1 MESSLSVCKD
11 PQAEQNRD
19 TERPKQDVAETQRD
33 RRERSTEGDTLRRET
48 GSQRGEQRDPERET
62 ERQRQRDREIEILRK
77 SSETAKISR
86 LRAKGETKT
95 RRIRS
100 ESAWWPPSAPTRLRP
115 FKPHPHRSSSLR
127 PRPIRRPRAPPAR
140 LTSAPRQELSA
151 PPVLNQDGRRRR
163 PGPGVS

>member
-77 SSETAKISR
+77 SRETATCAR
-86 LRAKGETKT
+86 T
-95 RRIRS
+95 S
-100 ESAWWPPSAPTRLRP
+100 ESDGEGGGRDS
-115 FKPHPHRSSSLR
+115 RSSKMAEDAVVGSVWQSQR
-127 PRPIRRPRAPPAR
+127 KAKRH
-140 LTSAPRQELSA
+140 RQSSCMSVNAERSFRVTGSGF
-151 PPVLNQDGRRRR
+151 P
-163 PGPGVS
+163 